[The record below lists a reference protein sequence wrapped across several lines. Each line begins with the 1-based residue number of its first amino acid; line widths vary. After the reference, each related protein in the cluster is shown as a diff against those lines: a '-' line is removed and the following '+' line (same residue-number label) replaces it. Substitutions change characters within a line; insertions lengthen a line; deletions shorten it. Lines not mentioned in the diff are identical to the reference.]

1 MSLFYVLLAYL
12 LGSIPFGVLVAKKV
26 KGIDIRKFGSKN
38 IGATNVFRVVGKK
51 WGILVFLL
59 DALKGYAA
67 VQIPAWA
74 GVSYPA
80 FLLILL
86 GMTAIL
92 GHTFPVWLSFQ
103 GGKGVAASFGV
114 FLALTPLPAFSCFAL
129 FLFILFL
136 GRILSLASLCAA
148 GFFPLMIYFTYRNSP
163 DFAWYEGVS
172 LFLALFIFY
181 THRKNFRRL
190 LRGEEKK
197 LF

>member
-1 MSLFYVLLAYL
+1 MILVYLMAAYL
-12 LGSIPFGVLVAKKV
+12 VGSVPFGLLIARKV
-26 KGIDIRKFGSKN
+26 KGINIREFGSKN

-59 DALKGYAA
+59 DAVKGCTA
-67 VQIPAWA
+67 VHLPSWT
-74 GVSYPA
+74 GSSFPVSI
-80 FLLILL
+80 LILL
-86 GMTAIL
+86 GITAIL
-92 GHTFPVWLSFQ
+92 GHSFPIWIAFQ
-103 GGKGVAASFGV
+103 GGKGVATSFGV
-114 FLALTPLPAFSCFAL
+114 FLALTPLPAFSSFVL

-148 GFFPLMIYFTYRNSP
+148 VFFPLMIYFTYRASP

-172 LFLALFIFY
+172 LLLAFFIFY
-181 THRKNFRRL
+181 THRQNLRRL